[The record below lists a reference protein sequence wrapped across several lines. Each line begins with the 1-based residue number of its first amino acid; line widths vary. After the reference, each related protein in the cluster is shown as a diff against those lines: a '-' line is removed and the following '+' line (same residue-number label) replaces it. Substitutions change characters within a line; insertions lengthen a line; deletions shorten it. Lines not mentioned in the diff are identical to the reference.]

1 MRLDDAEKI
10 AAGIVETI
18 KPFCEKVEVAG
29 SIRRKRP
36 EIRDIDIVL
45 IPKPFSWD
53 LIIHRL
59 CYHDPSRLIK
69 QGPKLATVSLPVGIS
84 VDLYV
89 ATPETWG
96 VLLLIRTGS
105 KEHNIRLCSL
115 ARSKGLMLSAA
126 RGVIQDGKVIAS
138 RTEAEIFH
146 ALDLPFIEPR
156 QREIKGPLRDP

>member
-1 MRLDDAEKI
+1 MLLQDAERI
-10 AAGIVETI
+10 AAGIIEKI

-29 SIRRKRP
+29 SVRRKRP
-36 EIRDIDIVL
+36 EIRDLDIVL
-45 IPKPFSWD
+45 IPKPFSWN

-59 CYHDPSRLIK
+59 SYHDPTRLIR
-69 QGPKLATVSLPVGIS
+69 QGPKLATINLPAGIS

-105 KEHNIRLCSL
+105 ISHNIKLCNL
-115 ARSKGLMLSAA
+115 ARSKGMMLSAA

-138 RTEAEIFH
+138 RTEAEIFA
-146 ALDLPFIEPR
+146 ALGLPFTEA
-156 QREIKGPLRDP
+156 QDREV